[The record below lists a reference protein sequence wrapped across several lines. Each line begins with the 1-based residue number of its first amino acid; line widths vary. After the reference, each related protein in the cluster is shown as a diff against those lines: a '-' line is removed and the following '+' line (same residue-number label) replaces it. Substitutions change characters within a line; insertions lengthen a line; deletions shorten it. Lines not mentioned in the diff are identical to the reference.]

1 MNISVTSTLYV
12 NMKKDSMKLY
22 DQQRWYH
29 KWIEF
34 FQHPLN
40 QSHAGDTAWSIYRWK
55 SLRRK
60 YSWNHVQVA
69 TSDNRTAVISRCVC
83 LLWQA
88 VSESSL
94 WETPKGSSF
103 SKKSLGLE
111 VWSALSSHYDII
123 LIVRDTR
130 SVFGGTVIELVQSSM
145 CTADGVGK

>member
-60 YSWNHVQVA
+60 YSTWFQVA

-111 VWSALSSHYDII
+111 VWSALSSH
-123 LIVRDTR
+123 
-130 SVFGGTVIELVQSSM
+130 LVHKICVWRNSDWTLCIKHDDSRW
-145 CTADGVGK
+145 CGKVKFWAKT